1 VAELETELQ
10 KLSTTF
16 NKKLV
21 AISDEDWNKLL
32 EDSQLKEVSFVL
44 NEFRDEGKRLLSEA
58 EEKIIAELDRDGLT
72 AWSRLYDTIV
82 SIMTIPYTDKD
93 GKTTELSVG
102 QAMNRMYADP
112 DPEVRKQLFENWE
125 SAWTKY
131 APIFADN
138 LNHLIGYRLTLQ
150 KLHNRKHFL
159 EEPLEYN
166 RMTK

>member
-1 VAELETELQ
+1 MLMLYVDKYAELETVIL
-10 KLSTTF
+10 KSFPRHLTR
-16 NKKLV
+16 KLV

-32 EDSQLKEVSFVL
+32 EDAKLKEVSFVL
-44 NEFRDEGKRLLSEA
+44 NEIRDEGKRLLSEA
-58 EEKIIAELDRDGLT
+58 EEKIITELDKDGLT

-138 LNHLIGYRLTLQ
+138 LNHLDWLSSYVAKVT
-150 KLHNRKHFL
+150 
-159 EEPLEYN
+159 
-166 RMTK
+166 